1 MELFGVFI
9 GAAIGVVLGSAVVE
23 TVKQVKNKKRMQEA
37 ETKAR
42 ELLANA
48 TEQFK
53 ERIEPKKEEE

>member
-23 TVKQVKNKKRMQEA
+23 TVKQVKNKKRMEEA

-48 TEQFK
+48 AEQFK
-53 ERIEPKKEEE
+53 ERIEPKDETK

>member
-9 GAAIGVVLGSAVVE
+9 GAAIGVIVGSTIVE
-23 TVKQVKNKKRMQEA
+23 TVKQVKNKKRIQEA

-48 TEQFK
+48 AEQFK
-53 ERIEPKKEEE
+53 ECVEPKKEEE

>member
-1 MELFGVFI
+1 MELFGVFV
-9 GAAIGVVLGSAVVE
+9 GAAIGVVLGSAIVE
-23 TVKQVKNKKRMQEA
+23 TVKQVKNKKRMEEA

-48 TEQFK
+48 AEQFK

>member
-23 TVKQVKNKKRMQEA
+23 TVKQVKNKKRMEGA

-48 TEQFK
+48 AEQFK

>member
-48 TEQFK
+48 AEQFK
-53 ERIEPKKEEE
+53 EYVEPKDETK